1 MPNRCAEI
9 KLRAERRAGEILAG
23 MEKQH
28 GARLTTGFHDVRTL
42 SDLGISKLQS
52 HRWQAVAGVPPTCF
66 APVSSEWMNAKNIR
80 RTVNLRSFSRCPLH
94 PGGMSA
100 ETSP

>member
-1 MPNRCAEI
+1 MKGRSQIHWDLLLSAEI

-52 HRWQAVAGVPPTCF
+52 HRWQAVAHHVLELCSIVF
-66 APVSSEWMNAKNIR
+66 
-80 RTVNLRSFSRCPLH
+80 RTQVVL
-94 PGGMSA
+94 
-100 ETSP
+100 